1 MSITID
7 STTYDV
13 PIVSISRKA
22 DSLDKGAERTQDG
35 VLHRELI
42 GIYFNY
48 DLVMGMSANNVAD
61 YAALFLKLTEP
72 TEYHTVVIPGAP
84 AGYETVQIYFG
95 SIRDEMMRYQLNGVD
110 YFKSLSFSI
119 IARAPSRTP

>member
-48 DLVMGMSANNVAD
+48 DLTMGMSANNVAD

-110 YFKSLSFSI
+110 YFRSLSFSI

>member
-48 DLVMGMSANNVAD
+48 DVVMGMSANNVAD

-95 SIRDEMMRYQLNGVD
+95 SIRDEMMRFQLNGVD